1 MLFVYKI
8 WPGNI
13 YVNNSLSLSLSNRY
27 DQIFQILSEKETLS
41 QSNYKFKLI
50 VKSITVLTY
59 FTTYQTSLLK
69 CENIKKHNLKD
80 GENNSY
86 KVYKN
91 RWIDDYGCSVCI
103 MYKCEC
109 VCECVMCICMS
120 EYACV
125 DASVYVNCR
134 NLLIFLPKVC
144 VLWWGVL
151 SFA

>member
-13 YVNNSLSLSLSNRY
+13 YVNNSLSLSLSPIDMIRFFRY
-27 DQIFQILSEKETLS
+27 WVKKKPYLNLTASL
-41 QSNYKFKLI
+41 NYI

-91 RWIDDYGCSVCI
+91 WWIDEYGI
-103 MYKCEC
+103 
-109 VCECVMCICMS
+109 
-120 EYACV
+120 
-125 DASVYVNCR
+125 VYV
-134 NLLIFLPKVC
+134 
-144 VLWWGVL
+144 
-151 SFA
+151 

>member
-91 RWIDDYGCSVCI
+91 WWIDEYGI
-103 MYKCEC
+103 
-109 VCECVMCICMS
+109 
-120 EYACV
+120 
-125 DASVYVNCR
+125 VYV
-134 NLLIFLPKVC
+134 
-144 VLWWGVL
+144 
-151 SFA
+151 